1 MIIIENQIERIKLKL
16 DDKGITLNKPI
27 TMEKI
32 FEFEN
37 RYNIKL
43 PKELVAFYTQIGNS
57 GIKCIEYE
65 KDGEEWEVELYLDDL
80 YSFENFKFNPKLIN
94 QEFTLENTFWECW
107 NENQKDN
114 FNWNGLQYGNIE
126 ILDLGCAMTY
136 HIILNGKHQGE
147 VWKFTEMGV
156 ISTKLNFLD
165 WFEVWL
171 DNLDN
176 PEEVWFKDY

>member
-57 GIKCIEYE
+57 
-65 KDGEEWEVELYLDDL
+65 
-80 YSFENFKFNPKLIN
+80 
-94 QEFTLENTFWECW
+94 
-107 NENQKDN
+107 
-114 FNWNGLQYGNIE
+114 
-126 ILDLGCAMTY
+126 
-136 HIILNGKHQGE
+136 
-147 VWKFTEMGV
+147 
-156 ISTKLNFLD
+156 
-165 WFEVWL
+165 
-171 DNLDN
+171 
-176 PEEVWFKDY
+176 